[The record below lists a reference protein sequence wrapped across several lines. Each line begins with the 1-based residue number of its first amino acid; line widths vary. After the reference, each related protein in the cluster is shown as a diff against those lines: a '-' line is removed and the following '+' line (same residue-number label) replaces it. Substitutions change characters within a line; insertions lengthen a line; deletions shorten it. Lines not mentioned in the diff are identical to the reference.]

1 MIGYAS
7 IHKPPYLVRR
17 CRSRVKPMLPFEQLL
32 AWSVKIAIG
41 FVLLMTTVAYLSLIE
56 RRLLAFIQMR
66 YGPNRV
72 GPFGLFQP
80 IADGLKFIFKEDL
93 VPLDADRFLYV
104 MAPALSLVP
113 ALMTFVLIPVGGE
126 VPVPFLDRP
135 VTLYVTSVN
144 VGLLAVLAMT
154 GMGVYGIVMAGYA
167 SNNKYSLLGGLRSSA
182 QLVSYELAMS
192 LSIIGVLI
200 QAGSLDLVTIVER
213 QGGAWGLGWH
223 VFWFQPVGFFV
234 FLISMIAE
242 TNRAPFD
249 LPEAESELVAGFHTE
264 YSSMKFAMFFI
275 AEYANMVTAAAM
287 ATTLFLGGWQ
297 GPGVAQIPW
306 LGPLY
311 FILKMALFL
320 FLYVWLRASSP
331 RLRYD
336 QLMNFGWKFLLP
348 LALVNV
354 VLSATVGLWF

>member
-1 MIGYAS
+1 MPS
-7 IHKPPYLVRR
+7 
-17 CRSRVKPMLPFEQLL
+17 FELL
-32 AWSVKIAIG
+32 LEWSVKIAVG
-41 FVLLMTTVAYLSLIE
+41 FIILMTTVAYLSLIE

-80 IADGLKFIFKEDL
+80 IADGLKFVFKEDL
-93 VPLDADRFLYV
+93 IPLDADKFLYV
-104 MAPALSLVP
+104 MAPALSFVP
-113 ALMTFVLIPVGGE
+113 ALMIFVLIPVGGE
-126 VPVPFLDRP
+126 VTLPFLDRP
-135 VTLYVTSVN
+135 IALYVTSVN
-144 VGLLAVLAMT
+144 VGVLAVLAMT

-213 QGGAWGLGWH
+213 QGGAWGFGWH
-223 VFWFQPVGFFV
+223 VFWFQPIGFFV

-297 GPGVAQIPW
+297 GPGVARWPW
-306 LGPLY
+306 LGPVY
-311 FILKMALFL
+311 FVLKVAFFL

-336 QLMNFGWKFLLP
+336 QLMDFGWKFLLP
-348 LALVNV
+348 LALANV
-354 VLSATVGLWF
+354 VLSATLALWF